1 MFNKLPEELVTY
13 IFTFLSF
20 KEKDFIKIRNVCN
33 NFKMLMD
40 NVITIDCY
48 PYLTQES
55 FTSFTVS
62 YHQHM
67 NYLKQLQQEAEKEF
81 DITYLNMLT
90 ENGWV

>member
-1 MFNKLPEELVTY
+1 MFNNVPEDVVVH

-20 KEKDFIKIRNVCN
+20 KEKDFIRIRNVCKI
-33 NFKMLMD
+33 FQSLMD

-48 PYLTQES
+48 PYLSQES

-67 NYLKQLQQEAEKEF
+67 NYLKQLQEEAEKEF
-81 DITYLNMLT
+81 DVTYLNMLT